1 MADVLPFRG
10 LRYSKSV
17 VRDLAKV
24 VCPPY
29 DIISPAFHEELNR
42 RSAFNF
48 IRLED
53 AESRPQDTPRDSK
66 YTRSA
71 ATLRQWL
78 DRRILIP
85 ERKPAIYLHDHHFTH
100 AGKRL
105 VRRGITARVRLEEWE
120 NGIVRPHEGILGAA
134 RDDRLNLLWALQVN
148 TSPVLAMYEDNRKRL
163 AHLLDGQ
170 ESLKPVID
178 VTPPEGD
185 RHVIR
190 AITDAGTVDR
200 ISRHFAGLP
209 LYIADGHHRYTSA
222 LTYRREKMA
231 TTPGAPADDAFNFV
245 MMTLVSFTDPGLVI
259 LAPHRLISGLQKSV
273 VEGLETRLAEFF
285 GVAKLPLNGKDVWKK
300 VDRLMA
306 ESGPVRFSCLAAGSD
321 RLLVLTLK
329 EPNGIAR
336 TMPLFHSDLYRKL
349 DVSVI
354 DHVVLEKILGLG
366 IGGTDE
372 SKISYS
378 YDRQEGVDCVLRQE
392 CQLAFFLKPVKPSL
406 IKAVADAG
414 DKMPRK
420 STYFYPKA
428 PAGLVVNTLYQSPVS
443 LSPSESL
450 RMKNTGE
457 AGMNDPIAP
466 PRYPSLHSG

>member
-1 MADVLPFRG
+1 LSFEFLVLRCVVADVLPFRG
-10 LRYSKSV
+10 LRYNKSV
-17 VRDLAKV
+17 VKDLSKV

-29 DIISPAFHEELNR
+29 DIISPALHEELVR
-42 RSAFNF
+42 RSEFNF
-48 IRLED
+48 VRLED
-53 AESRPQDTPRDSK
+53 ADANRQDTPRDSK

-71 ATLRQWL
+71 ATLQHWL
-78 DRRILIP
+78 AGRVLIP
-85 ERKPAIYLHDHHFTH
+85 ERKPALYIHDHHFTH
-100 AGKRL
+100 ARKGM
-105 VRRGITARVRLEEWE
+105 VRRGIIARVRLEEWE
-120 NGIVRPHEGILGAA
+120 KGVIKPHEGILGAA
-134 RDDRLNLLWALQVN
+134 RDDRLNLLWALRVN
-148 TSPVLAMYEDNRKRL
+148 TSPVLAMYEDKRKRL
-163 AHLLDGQ
+163 AHFLDEQ

-178 VTPPEGD
+178 VTLAEGD
-185 RHVIR
+185 RHVLR
-190 AITDAGTVDR
+190 AISDVQTVDR
-200 ISRHFAGLP
+200 ISRHFDGLP

-231 TTPGAPADDAFNFV
+231 TTPGATADDAFNFV

-259 LAPHRLISGLQKSV
+259 LAPHRLIRGLQKSV
-273 VEGLETRLAEFF
+273 IDGLESRLAEFF
-285 GVAKLPLNGKDVWKK
+285 DVARLPLGGTGVWRK

-306 ESGPVRFSCLAAGSD
+306 QSGPVRFSCLAAGSD
-321 RLLVLTLK
+321 HLLVLTLK

-336 TMPLFHSDLYRKL
+336 TMPLFHSDLYRRL

-428 PAGLVVNTLYQSPVS
+428 PAGLVVNTLY
-443 LSPSESL
+443 
-450 RMKNTGE
+450 
-457 AGMNDPIAP
+457 
-466 PRYPSLHSG
+466 